1 MDTKFKKRL
10 AIILSV
16 IIAIVVLVPTVFYF
30 ESTPI
35 VTVKDGIGTT
45 SYTGPIGSSLNN
57 TIFNASWANATIS
70 QNSGLK
76 SVFYLY
82 VGPVSVYGQQNGG
95 SPQLTAVESFPIEFG
110 GVLAGN
116 LHPNSVTFT
125 IGTNGNNTAATVNI
139 LASSSRSDNVSF
151 SEQNQQGLTFSG
163 NKNVSTSFGLLNVSF
178 PLFSSSTHT
187 YVFNYATA
195 FLVTSSLTSSFVRF
209 TNLTVTLNGLTS
221 PVSDSISIEIS
232 QGGL

>member
-1 MDTKFKKRL
+1 MSSKFKKRL

-16 IIAIVVLVPTVFYF
+16 IIAIVLLVPTVFYF

-35 VTVKDGIGTT
+35 VTVKGGIGTT
-45 SYTGPIGSSLNN
+45 SYVGPIGSSLNN
-57 TIFNASWANATIS
+57 TTFNASWANATIS
-70 QNSGLK
+70 QHSGPQ
-76 SVFYLY
+76 SVFYLH
-82 VGPVSVYGQQNGG
+82 VGPGSVYRQQN
-95 SPQLTAVESFPIEFG
+95 AVSSHWTVVELFPIEFG
-110 GVLAGN
+110 GVLSGD

-125 IGTNGNNTAATVNI
+125 IGTNGSNTAAIVNI

-178 PLFSSSTHT
+178 PLFTSSTHT

-209 TNLTVTLNGLTS
+209 TNITATLNGLTS
-221 PVSDSISIEIS
+221 PVSDNISIELVQS
-232 QGGL
+232 T